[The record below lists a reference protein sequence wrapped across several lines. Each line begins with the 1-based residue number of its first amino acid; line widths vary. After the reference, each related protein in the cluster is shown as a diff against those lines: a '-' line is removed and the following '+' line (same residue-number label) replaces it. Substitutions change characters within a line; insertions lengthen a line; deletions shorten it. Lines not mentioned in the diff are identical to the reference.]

1 MLSVFGQSVDTFM
14 PIVLVRIDERLIHGQ
29 VIVGWVKFLK
39 ATAIIVADD
48 DIEKNELRLEAMK
61 MSAPSTIEVEAYNIA
76 LTVEK
81 YLQHD
86 FPDKNIILL
95 FSKLKDFKKSL
106 DLGFHIQDVNLG
118 CIHSGEIEIL
128 SNIAIR
134 GEEASYLEDIR
145 KMGIHLDLRALPRD
159 KQVNLMDIPSYR
171 KLIGQK

>member
-1 MLSVFGQSVDTFM
+1 MSVFGQSVDTFM

-29 VIVGWVKFLK
+29 VIVGWVKSLK

-48 DIEKNELRLEAMK
+48 DIEKNELRLEAMR
-61 MSAPSTIEVEAYNIA
+61 MAAPSTIEVDAYNIA

-81 YLQHD
+81 YLKHD

-106 DLGFHIQDVNLG
+106 DLGFTIQNVNLG
-118 CIHSGEIEIL
+118 CVHSGEIELL
-128 SNIAIR
+128 SNIVIR
-134 GEEASYLEDIR
+134 KEEAFYLEDIQN
-145 KMGIHLDLRALPRD
+145 MGIHLDLRALPQD
-159 KQVNLMDIPSYR
+159 KQVNLQDIPSYR